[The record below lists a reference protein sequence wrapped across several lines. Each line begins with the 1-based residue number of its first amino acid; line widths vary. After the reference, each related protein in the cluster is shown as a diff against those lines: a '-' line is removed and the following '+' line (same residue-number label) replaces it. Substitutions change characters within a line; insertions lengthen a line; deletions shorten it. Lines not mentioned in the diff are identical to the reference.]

1 MTQKYENR
9 HKSVKKLL
17 MILDY
22 FQLIYKMKYQNI
34 NFIFDVLQYQVK
46 FQSKNGININKKS
59 GICYNSKKFMPF
71 HLFIHICQRNY

>member
-9 HKSVKKLL
+9 HKIVKNLL

-34 NFIFDVLQYQVK
+34 NFIFDVLQYKLK
-46 FQSKNGININKKS
+46 F
-59 GICYNSKKFMPF
+59 
-71 HLFIHICQRNY
+71 